1 MESGNNDMNDEPA
14 GLQRVVDLN
23 LNEDMNSDQ
32 VLEDEE
38 EEESVPTQQS
48 QVRRSSQIRKPVEY
62 YIREKAN
69 LTIHQEPTSHKDAV
83 NSPEKDQWN
92 QAMDNEMESL
102 KANDVWELT
111 TLPPGKQVVGSKW
124 VYKRKTGEDGGI
136 RRYKAR
142 LVAQGFNQQWGLD
155 YDETF
160 SPVVRMKSF

>member
-1 MESGNNDMNDEPA
+1 MYILMKLNLESGNNNDMNDEPA
-14 GLQRVVDLN
+14 GLQRIVDLN

-38 EEESVPTQQS
+38 KEESVPTQQS
-48 QVRRSSQIRKPVEY
+48 QVRRSSRIRKPVEY

-83 NSPEKDQWN
+83 KSPEKDKLN

-124 VYKRKTGEDGGI
+124 VYKRKTGRGGL
-136 RRYKAR
+136 RSYP
-142 LVAQGFNQQWGLD
+142 G
-155 YDETF
+155 
-160 SPVVRMKSF
+160 

>member
-1 MESGNNDMNDEPA
+1 MSQQVCR
-14 GLQRVVDLN
+14 GLLN

-32 VLEDEE
+32 VQEDEE

-48 QVRRSSQIRKPVEY
+48 QVSGKRLIY
-62 YIREKAN
+62 Y
-69 LTIHQEPTSHKDAV
+69 TIHQEPTSHKDAV
-83 NSPEKDQWN
+83 KSPEKDQWN

-136 RRYKAR
+136 PRYKAR
-142 LVAQGFNQQWGLD
+142 LVLKDSTNNGD
-155 YDETF
+155 
-160 SPVVRMKSF
+160 